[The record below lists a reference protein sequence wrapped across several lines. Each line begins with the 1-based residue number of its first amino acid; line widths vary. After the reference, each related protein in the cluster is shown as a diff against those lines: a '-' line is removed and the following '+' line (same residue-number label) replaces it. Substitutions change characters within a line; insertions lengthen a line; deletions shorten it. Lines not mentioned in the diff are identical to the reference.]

1 MFPRCAVSQEY
12 IIFSQQILL
21 PIELI
26 CLEEPTFYALLDKVY
41 DHLMQKQ
48 GIKEG
53 KWICGPEAMKKLRI
67 KSKATLQK
75 MRDEGVI
82 RFSQPEKKLILYD
95 TESIN
100 EYLAKHSKAT
110 F

>member
-1 MFPRCAVSQEY
+1 M
-12 IIFSQQILL
+12 
-21 PIELI
+21 ELI
-26 CLEEPTFYALLDKVY
+26 CLEDAAFYALLDKVY

-48 GIKEG
+48 GITED
-53 KWICGPEAMKKLRI
+53 KWISGPEAMKKLRI

-82 RFSQPEKKLILYD
+82 RFSQPEKKIILYD
-95 TESIN
+95 TDSIN